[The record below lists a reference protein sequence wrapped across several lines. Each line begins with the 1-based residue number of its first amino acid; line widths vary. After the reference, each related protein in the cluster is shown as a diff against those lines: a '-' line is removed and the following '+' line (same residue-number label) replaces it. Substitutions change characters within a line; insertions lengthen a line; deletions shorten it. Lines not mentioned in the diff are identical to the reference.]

1 MRTGIFEEYPR
12 NIYLQPALEDRLDI
26 IRRFTDQCRAG
37 ILHIKMLRHSIGTVK
52 NGANIYITP
61 KAGYLLFTPI
71 DSSSPVYLS
80 IQESGLTAAFWDF
93 FQSMDE
99 SLFYTTE
106 EAILKLEELIQR
118 YQKGAIRN

>member
-1 MRTGIFEEYPR
+1 MFTKLKFGERVFLLLSGKIGISY
-12 NIYLQPALEDRLDI
+12 
-26 IRRFTDQCRAG
+26 
-37 ILHIKMLRHSIGTVK
+37 KVK

-71 DSSSPVYLS
+71 DSRSPVYLS
-80 IQESGLTAAFWDF
+80 IRESGLTAAFWDF

-106 EAILKLEELIQR
+106 EAILKLEDLIRR
-118 YQKGAIRN
+118 YQKG